1 MNPHPTPVS
10 VRDDHTV
17 SPWHLAL
24 LAGPAAD
31 LDAGIA
37 ALRSRAACPVT
48 SHDAPVT
55 VHTAGAATATAGL
68 RRAAL
73 LTAAG
78 DGNGTAEI
86 RPQGPAAATVPATGR
101 PVAFMFPGLGDHY
114 VGMGQGLYRH
124 FPLFREHL
132 DRCAELLAAELD
144 LDIRDAL
151 FPQDQAP
158 DTPAPAMDLRQMLG
172 RDSGDQSDAE
182 RRLNRTGV
190 AQPAL
195 FAVEYALAKLWE
207 SWGLRPQIMIGYSL
221 GEYVAATLA
230 GVLTLEGAVK
240 LVAQRARLIDRSPQG
255 AMLAVMLPEEQVTA
269 LIGEKLSLSAV
280 NGPEFCV
287 VAGPDTAVDEL
298 HTRLME
304 QGVAAR
310 RVKSTHAFH
319 SVMMEPLAPEVTRLA
334 ATLDLKA
341 PSIPYISNVTGRQ
354 ITDEQAT
361 DPAYWARHLC
371 SPVRFADGLAA
382 LGAEP
387 LLLETGPG
395 QTLSSLAATARDG
408 DTAAVVASM
417 RHPME
422 PQDDTAV
429 LLKALGRLWTGHA
442 QAGWDTFPSTG
453 LTTDAPTAPAAAPQ
467 GAKELTDTQTR
478 LHTIWSRLLKS
489 DALPTD
495 IGFFE
500 LGGNSLLATR
510 LILRIEREFGV
521 ELTLRRIYEMPSI
534 IQMAAAVDALLT
546 GDEPAAAQTVAW
558 TSAGDARPAYRLPNG
573 LMVHHQNEAET
584 KHFYEDIFDHR
595 TYAKNG
601 ITIEPGATV
610 FDVGGNIGLFTLFS
624 HYEADNVEIYTFE
637 PAPPMFE
644 LLSRNVAEHGVNAK
658 LFNIGVSDSET
669 EADFTF
675 YPRSSG
681 MSSFHPDEDEEKR
694 NLRTIIANQR
704 AAGEAEEG
712 IEKLDAYAEELID
725 VRFDAVP
732 FKAWLRPLSAVIAE
746 QGVER
751 IDLIKIDVQKSE
763 QQVLDGIADHDWP
776 KIRQMVLEA
785 HDGDDGRVAHLTRM
799 LRSRGF
805 TVHAEQDEI
814 YAGTDIHNIYALR
827 SDQ

>member
-24 LAGPAAD
+24 LAGAGAAD
-31 LDAGIA
+31 LDAGFA
-37 ALRSRAACPVT
+37 ALRSRSTCPAT
-48 SHDAPVT
+48 SYDALVG
-55 VHTAGAATATAGL
+55 VHTTGTAQGPH
-68 RRAAL
+68 RGAL
-73 LTAAG
+73 LIGADDPAG
-78 DGNGTAEI
+78 TCEI
-86 RPQGPAAATVPATGR
+86 RPLDDAAPTAER

-114 VGMGQGLYRH
+114 LGMGQGLYRA
-124 FPLFREHL
+124 FPEFRRHL
-132 DRCAELLAAELD
+132 DHCAELLAAELD
-144 LDIRDAL
+144 LDVRDAL
-151 FPQDQAP
+151 FPEGDQAP
-158 DTPAPAMDLRQMLG
+158 SAPAPALDLRQMLG
-172 RDSGDQSDAE
+172 RDNGTGTEAE

-195 FAVEYALAKLWE
+195 FAVEYALARLWH
-207 SWGLRPQIMIGYSL
+207 SWGLRPAVMIGYSL
-221 GEYVAATLA
+221 GEYVVATLS

-240 LVAQRARLIDRSPQG
+240 LVAQRARLIDRSPEG
-255 AMLAVMLPEEQVTA
+255 AMLAVMLPEEQVNA
-269 LIGEKLSLSAV
+269 LLGDKLSLSAV

-287 VAGPDTAVDEL
+287 VAGPGPAVDEL
-298 HTRLME
+298 HTRLMA

-319 SVMMEPLAPEVTRLA
+319 SKMMEPLAAEVTALA

-341 PSIPYISNVTGRQ
+341 PTVPYISNVTGRP
-354 ITDEQAT
+354 ITAEQAT

-382 LGAEP
+382 IGDGP

-395 QTLSSLAATARDG
+395 QTLSSLAAAARDG
-408 DTAAVVASM
+408 DTTAVVASM

-422 PQDDTAV
+422 LQDDTAV
-429 LLKALGRLWTGHA
+429 LLKALGRLWTGNA
-442 QAGWDTFPSTG
+442 QAAWDTFPAAELPAG
-453 LTTDAPTAPAAAPQ
+453 LDAAPAAAPHP
-467 GAKELTDTQTR
+467 AHELTDTQAR
-478 LHTIWSRLLKS
+478 LHTIWARLLKS
-489 DALPTD
+489 EALPPD

-534 IQMAAAVDALLT
+534 IKMSAAIDALLT
-546 GDEPAAAQTVAW
+546 GDTTATAPDEEAW

-712 IEKLDAYAEELID
+712 IENLDAYAEELID
-725 VRFDAVP
+725 VRFEAIP
-732 FKAWLRPLSAVIAE
+732 FKAWLRPLSAVIKE

-763 QQVLDGIADHDWP
+763 QQVLDGIADEDWP

-785 HDGDDGRVAHLTRM
+785 HDGDGRVAHLTRM
-799 LRSRGF
+799 LTDRGF

-814 YAGTDIHNIYALR
+814 YVGTDIHNIYALR